1 MPGNKRTVA
10 AIVRALSARKQAD
23 FASPARTGRLTSSA
37 TTRSIKRSHIRGPP
51 TLPWRALSVFRPSL
65 SMINQSPAATRNVTT
80 TGSPESQVIGWTS
93 RS

>member
-37 TTRSIKRSHIRGPP
+37 ATSSSKRSHIPGPP
-51 TLPWRALSVFRPSL
+51 TLLRRAFLLLAEPH
-65 SMINQSPAATRNVTT
+65 A
-80 TGSPESQVIGWTS
+80 
-93 RS
+93 